1 MKKTISVII
10 AAAML
15 ASSAVAFS
23 SFADGAEGT
32 GGEEKTYS
40 DYVLNCGDEKP
51 VIDGEI
57 DNGYYQSYRIKHEF
71 NQTYSPEKDGEHKL
85 WPSGRY
91 EVRDPIEGS
100 DETELNYAKT
110 AEVVKQY
117 FANDPAEAT
126 SYFLWSGN
134 YLYVAIEVKDSS
146 IGMITD
152 EKY

>member
-1 MKKTISVII
+1 MKKTISVIM

-57 DNGYYQSYRIKHEF
+57 DNISLTVSSTSLIVLIPRKKE
-71 NQTYSPEKDGEHKL
+71 S
-85 WPSGRY
+85 SGR
-91 EVRDPIEGS
+91 
-100 DETELNYAKT
+100 
-110 AEVVKQY
+110 AEDMRAAPLRKRQ
-117 FANDPAEAT
+117 
-126 SYFLWSGN
+126 
-134 YLYVAIEVKDSS
+134 SS
-146 IGMITD
+146 
-152 EKY
+152 

>member
-1 MKKTISVII
+1 MKKTISVIM

-71 NQTYSPEKDGEHKL
+71 NRTYTQEERKL

-91 EVRDPIEGS
+91 EGS
-100 DETELNYAKT
+100 TFEETAKLV
-110 AEVVKQY
+110 E
-117 FANDPAEAT
+117 D
-126 SYFLWSGN
+126 
-134 YLYVAIEVKDSS
+134 
-146 IGMITD
+146 
-152 EKY
+152 